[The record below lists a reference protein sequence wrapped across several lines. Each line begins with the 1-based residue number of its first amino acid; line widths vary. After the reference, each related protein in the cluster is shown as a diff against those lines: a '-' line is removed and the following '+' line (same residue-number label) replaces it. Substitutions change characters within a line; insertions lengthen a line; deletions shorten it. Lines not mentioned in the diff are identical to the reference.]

1 MKTTRIRSLGLGFGL
16 GLAALLGLATSAQA
30 QGAYPNKPVR
40 LISDS
45 APGSSND
52 VTIRILA
59 EHFGQLWG
67 QQVQVLNHPGA
78 GGGIS
83 ARIASQAEPDGYT
96 FYVPAASAFLALKG
110 AAGVAPNL
118 PIELPKDFKPVGLL
132 MTQPMF
138 IGVSKTL
145 GVKNVAELIALAK
158 RKPGE
163 LSFAATGR
171 GRITHL
177 TMELFQDMTG
187 TKLTFV
193 PYTGGP
199 AAAMNDVTTGRVS
212 IVLDGYPGVGGAIE
226 GGMIMGLSNT
236 AAARL
241 EGFETME
248 VMAEAIPG
256 FRAGGW
262 NAVLAPL
269 GTPDAIIAKVSAD
282 LKTVQKKK
290 EMIDR
295 YRQLGSFVGNM
306 GPEELVAFAKSDQ
319 EMWRPILQRLA
330 DTEMKK

>member
-1 MKTTRIRSLGLGFGL
+1 MKTTRIIGRGLGF
-16 GLAALLGLATSAQA
+16 GLAALLGLATGAHA
-30 QGAYPNKPVR
+30 QGAYPNKPVK

-45 APGSSND
+45 AAGSSND
-52 VTIRILA
+52 VTIRVLA
-59 EHFGQLWG
+59 DHFGQLWG

-83 ARIASQAEPDGYT
+83 ARIAAQAEPDGYT
-96 FYVPAASAFLALKG
+96 LYVPASSTFLAIKG
-110 AAGVAPNL
+110 AAGVSPNL

-145 GVKNVAELIALAK
+145 GVNTVAELIELAK
-158 RKPGE
+158 QKPGE
-163 LSFAATGR
+163 ISFAATGR

-177 TMELFQDMTG
+177 TMELFQTMTG

-199 AAAMNDVTTGRVS
+199 AAAMNDVTTGRVG
-212 IVLDGYPGVGGAIE
+212 IVLDGYPGVGGAID
-226 GGMIMGLSNT
+226 GGMIHGLANT
-236 AAARL
+236 GTARL
-241 EGFETME
+241 EGFEKMP
-248 VMAEAIPG
+248 VVAETIPG
-256 FRAGGW
+256 FRSGGW
-262 NAVLAPL
+262 NAVVAPL

-282 LKTVQKKK
+282 LKTVQQKK

-306 GPEELVAFAKSDQ
+306 GPEELVAYARSEQ
-319 EMWRPILQRLA
+319 EMWRPILQKLA
-330 DTEMKK
+330 DTDMK